1 MTDPYGG
8 GAGTRSRTPRWAIIG
23 FPLAFVALIAVVV
36 AVHAAVG
43 DGLTADLPRSSS
55 QTTGSAVPSSAL
67 TGEWSGEGRLTDCA
81 GFDDEGCSAA
91 RTVTLTIDCSEQPC
105 VVTPFDRSYGRPPL
119 RFEKGSFRAAGPVPP
134 EVAPT
139 CGGHPTSTALWRLEV
154 AVVDGRLQGS
164 YSESTVQSFDC
175 GATWLRWAIA
185 LDRG

>member
-1 MTDPYGG
+1 MSDPYGG

-23 FPLAFVALIAVVV
+23 FPLAFVALIGLVV
-36 AVHAAVG
+36 AVHAVVG
-43 DGLTADLPRSSS
+43 DGLTADLLPGTS
-55 QTTGSAVPSSAL
+55 QTTGSEVPSSAL
-67 TGEWSGEGRLTDCA
+67 AGEWTGEGRLTDCA
-81 GFDDEGCSAA
+81 GFEDEGCPAV
-91 RTVTLTIDCSEQPC
+91 RTVILTIDCSERLC

-119 RFEKGSFRAAGPVPP
+119 RFEEGSYRAAGPVPS
-134 EVAPT
+134 EIAPT
-139 CGGHPTSTALWRLEV
+139 CGGQPTSTALWRLEV